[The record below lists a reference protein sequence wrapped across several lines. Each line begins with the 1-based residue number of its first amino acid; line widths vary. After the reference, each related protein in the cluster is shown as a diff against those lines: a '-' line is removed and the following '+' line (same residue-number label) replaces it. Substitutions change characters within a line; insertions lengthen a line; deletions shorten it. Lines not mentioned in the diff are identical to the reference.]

1 MQTLL
6 QKIFT
11 EQATGGD
18 ADKTET
24 LAAESSCMY
33 LYSATTPAFTLICR
47 KLGCTGAPHGRLSTY
62 LTGCPPGLTP
72 SQDIEFESIWKTT
85 ARSLEELKDLE
96 DIVHDRFVSKRM
108 MRERPGDSEW
118 FRVSREEVE
127 SFVESR
133 PWCVRRVPL
142 SEIQPPNRTSRYLR
156 RNYSKNLKFIKQ
168 RDTRNTTLG
177 VLQAPMISAIEAF
190 RADPTREA
198 GYAVAPCGSGKTRIT
213 AVGIRGTKTCIVCC
227 PSRQIQTQWYATLIA
242 EGTFSASE
250 ISFVGGMGT
259 TDPDTIR
266 NIMSVPTFC
275 IISTYM
281 SSHLLADIID
291 ASTELLVLDEAHHMA
306 GVVAKSDTG
315 EGRTRR
321 LMMKATELKVK
332 RLSLTYTPRFIVDAG
347 DTDVLSMDDDAIFG
361 GLIAELKIRDLI
373 RAGVLPDYR
382 LWTLRDEA
390 GRGSGVLGKA
400 QCVLEAWDATEIVRG
415 VERFILDHLIVFA
428 STIQEAKEVEAF
440 LIAKTQN
447 TLVLRVEEGDKLET
461 PLAQFRVAP
470 RSILINCFVLNEGVD
485 IPVANAV
492 AILYP
497 KHSRGQITQMI
508 LRAGRWYE
516 GKSIFHVLIPM
527 MEEEDLSGFE
537 EVLSALAS
545 CDEQIRDE
553 IVLRASEKQGSS
565 KISLLPNGTSDDTP
579 PECIVIEQFEADND
593 QIRRCFSSIRKNLF
607 PSKESRRIQQ
617 LCVEKGVDTSVEY
630 EQDLLHM
637 IPELPRDPR
646 PKTMLWYDYLHSAD
660 TERMSPDTFV
670 KTVLEP
676 NGLRVG
682 HIYDGWRQGHS
693 TSLPSLQHI
702 TDGYFGSKY
711 SDFNAL
717 LSVHGTR
724 SGGRGR

>member
-1 MQTLL
+1 MDTSQLL
-6 QKIFT
+6 C
-11 EQATGGD
+11 
-18 ADKTET
+18 
-24 LAAESSCMY
+24 AELPALHGTVASRSAGMY
-33 LYSATTPAFTLICR
+33 IYSATTPAFAPICR
-47 KLGCTGAPHGRLSTY
+47 KLGCTGAPHSRLSTY

-72 SQDIEFESIWKTT
+72 SQDIEFESIWETT
-85 ARSLEELKDLE
+85 AKTLEELMDLE
-96 DIVHDRFVSKRM
+96 DILHNRFVNKRM

-118 FRVSREEVE
+118 FRASQEEVE
-127 SFVESR
+127 SFMESR

-142 SEIQPPNRTSRYLR
+142 SEIQPPKRASQYLR
-156 RNYSKNLKFIKQ
+156 QHYHKNLNFIKQ

-177 VLQAPMISAIEAF
+177 ALQAPIISEIKAF
-190 RADPTREA
+190 LVDPIREA
-198 GYAVAPCGSGKTRIT
+198 GCAVAPCGAGKTRMT
-213 AVGIRGTKTCIVCC
+213 AVGIRGTKSCIVCC
-227 PSRQIQTQWYATLIA
+227 PSRQIQTQWYETLIA

-259 TDPDTIR
+259 TDPNIIR
-266 NIMSVPTFC
+266 NIMSGPTFC

-281 SSHLLADIID
+281 SSHLLVDLID
-291 ASTELLVLDEAHHMA
+291 ASTGLLVLDEAHHMA

-332 RLSLTYTPRFIVDAG
+332 RLSLTYTPRFIVDAR
-347 DTDVLSMDDDAIFG
+347 DTDVLSMDDDATFG

-382 LWTLRDEA
+382 IWTLRDEA
-390 GRGSGVLGKA
+390 GRGGGVLGKA
-400 QCVLEAWDATEIVRG
+400 QCILEAWGATEIVRG

-440 LIAKTQN
+440 LTANTHN

-461 PLAQFRVAP
+461 PLAQFTASP

-516 GKSIFHVLIPM
+516 GKSVFHVLIPM

-537 EVLSALAS
+537 EVLTALAS

-553 IVLRASEKQGSS
+553 IVLRASEKRNLSDISPPPSS
-565 KISLLPNGTSDDTP
+565 TSEDIP
-579 PECIVIEQFEADND
+579 PERIVIEQFEADKD
-593 QIRRCFSSIRKNLF
+593 QIQRCFSSVRKNLF
-607 PSKESRRIQQ
+607 PSKESRQIQQ
-617 LCVEKGVDTSVEY
+617 MCVEKGIDTSVEY
-630 EQDLLHM
+630 ERDLLPM

-646 PKTMLWYDYLHSAD
+646 PKTMIWYDYLHPAN
-660 TERMSPDTFV
+660 TERMSPDAFV
-670 KTVLEP
+670 KNILDP

-682 HIYDGWRQGHS
+682 WAYDAWREGQS

-702 TDGYFGSKY
+702 TDGYFGTKY
-711 SDFNAL
+711 SDFNTL
-717 LSVHGTR
+717 LSAYSSKRV
-724 SGGRGR
+724 GGRGR